1 MRGAVNLIIDGINM
15 LWTGIY
21 SAVRGIIDGIGG
33 IAGAIGDIFGQD
45 WHFSMPKE
53 PPLIPKLAKGG
64 LVKSPTLAIV
74 GDNPNAGRDPEVV
87 APLSKLQ
94 GMVGSTNDPDLLREV
109 LRWLIKIYDAL
120 QNQEIN
126 LTNITKIDSE
136 ELERKLTKVRIR
148 KSRRY
153 AGGRHD
159 AGYV

>member
-1 MRGAVNLIIDGINM
+1 MAD
-15 LWTGIY
+15 
-21 SAVRGIIDGIGG
+21 
-33 IAGAIGDIFGQD
+33 
-45 WHFSMPKE
+45 
-53 PPLIPKLAKGG
+53 
-64 LVKSPTLAIV
+64 
-74 GDNPNAGRDPEVV
+74 
-87 APLSKLQ
+87 
-94 GMVGSTNDPDLLREV
+94 
-109 LRWLIKIYDAL
+109 KIYDAL